1 MTIHTYIPIYSTPF
15 TQPTYYNHLLC
26 IWVSRKAM
34 ALAVSMLLLE
44 QVCTSGGKH
53 YWKGHQKRPD
63 KQVSSIFPRRAL
75 LYTRLLRLSAGFCSR
90 KLAVTQTFKNHLFST
105 NTTFFCIQKKLF
117 FWCWTSFVFCHQK
130 KRDKHSDSWA
140 LLLIWRK
147 VIRYTKYVHNILIAK
162 PLKY

>member
-105 NTTFFCIQKKLF
+105 DTTFFVYKKKLF
-117 FWCWTSFVFCHQK
+117 FWCWTLFVFCHQK

-147 VIRYTKYVHNILIAK
+147 VIRYTKYIHNILIAK

>member
-34 ALAVSMLLLE
+34 ALAVLMLLLE

-63 KQVSSIFPRRAL
+63 KQVSSIFPRRACACRPAFVRESWQLHKHLKTIYSL
-75 LYTRLLRLSAGFCSR
+75 LI
-90 KLAVTQTFKNHLFST
+90 QLF
-105 NTTFFCIQKKLF
+105 FVYKKIV

-130 KRDKHSDSWA
+130 KRDKHSNSWA

-147 VIRYTKYVHNILIAK
+147 VIRYIQNIYIIYWLQN
-162 PLKY
+162 L

>member
-63 KQVSSIFPRRAL
+63 KQVSSIFPRLAL
-75 LYTRLLRLSAGFCSR
+75 LYTRLLCLSAGFCSR

-105 NTTFFCIQKKLF
+105 NTTFFVYKKKLF
-117 FWCWTSFVFCHQK
+117 FGVGPHLYFVTRK
-130 KRDKHSDSWA
+130 KE
-140 LLLIWRK
+140 I
-147 VIRYTKYVHNILIAK
+147 NIQIHGLFF
-162 PLKY
+162 

>member
-63 KQVSSIFPRRAL
+63 KQVSSIFPRRAWACRPAFVRESWQL
-75 LYTRLLRLSAGFCSR
+75 HKHLKTIYSLLIQLFLYTKKNCFFGVGPYLYFVTR
-90 KLAVTQTFKNHLFST
+90 KKEIN
-105 NTTFFCIQKKLF
+105 IQIHGLF
-117 FWCWTSFVFCHQK
+117 F
-130 KRDKHSDSWA
+130 
-140 LLLIWRK
+140 
-147 VIRYTKYVHNILIAK
+147 
-162 PLKY
+162 